1 MLTRSQHHRH
11 ADTIAQ
17 LNPNQPTHNPRIRQN
32 NPTHPENVLQPN
44 DRERKNQK
52 SKIKR
57 EAKTSQI
64 RYWENI
70 TVACKW
76 GREKARGGKNFKM
89 PKLKKGEVWSK
100 AHHRLV
106 GSCEEGGCNECER
119 SAISWNSAGA
129 EKKQWRRRVLCL
141 RAMWEGGP

>member
-52 SKIKR
+52 SKR
-57 EAKTSQI
+57 
-64 RYWENI
+64 
-70 TVACKW
+70 
-76 GREKARGGKNFKM
+76 GKNLPNTVLGKY
-89 PKLKKGEVWSK
+89 
-100 AHHRLV
+100 HRCV
-106 GSCEEGGCNECER
+106 QVRTREG
-119 SAISWNSAGA
+119 
-129 EKKQWRRRVLCL
+129 
-141 RAMWEGGP
+141 